1 MLIAV
6 VLYKNSSSHFKT
18 TWITTI
24 KKIKINA
31 GTLQRAFFG
40 CHDITLKCNF
50 QYQMR
55 LYLQD
60 CLTWK
65 YGVDVRNFLFLIP
78 HFILAFEF
86 SNLNL
91 NSRTHSNFWIW
102 ICKCCSHSLKKS
114 PSVQRAILIILWH
127 CVAGD
132 FLKCLVHNMCCVIK
146 PSCLRCQKCTPTR
159 ETKTFPSLIRR
170 RKLDLIKW

>member
-24 KKIKINA
+24 KKNA

-102 ICKCCSHSLKKS
+102 ICKCCSHSLKKYPSS
-114 PSVQRAILIILWH
+114 PVQQAILIILWH

-132 FLKCLVHNMCCVIK
+132 FFQMFSTQYVLCN
-146 PSCLRCQKCTPTR
+146 
-159 ETKTFPSLIRR
+159 KT
-170 RKLDLIKW
+170 